1 MPQPPKVCHVTGTR
15 SAHTAFMLWIGAI
28 FGALFG
34 WIGILVAALFWATL
48 AIFKLLWAL
57 TLLAA
62 QLIIRASALIA
73 RAIIYTYHL
82 IRSRNTTSPAAPR
95 TKRRVPAGLKPTR
108 VARKR
113 KVTKRG

>member
-1 MPQPPKVCHVTGTR
+1 
-15 SAHTAFMLWIGAI
+15 MLWIGAI

-57 TLLAA
+57 TLLTAK
-62 QLIIRASALIA
+62 LIFAISGLIA
-73 RAIIYTYHL
+73 RAIIYAYHQ
-82 IRSRNTTSPAAPR
+82 IRSRNATPLAAPR
-95 TKRRVPAGLKPTR
+95 TRKRVPAGLKPTR